1 MIRTEQL
8 TKVYGDIVAVK
19 WLDLNVS
26 QGEAYGFIG
35 PNGAGKTTTIN
46 MLAGLL
52 KPTRGRV
59 YIDDELYI
67 DENWMPHGA
76 SPVKSKIGYI
86 PDSFGVYENL
96 SVREYLYFFACAYK
110 LPRDGRSAAIDGSLD
125 LTDLGARAD
134 SMVHGL
140 SRGMQQRLAIARV
153 LLHNPGL
160 LLLDEPAS
168 GLDPRARIEIRE
180 LLKELRSMGKT
191 IFIASH
197 VLTELEDMCT
207 QFGIIEQGTLVFSG
221 TLDELRDQIASEL
234 TVRIKV
240 ADRTEEAKLAI
251 EDDSCVER
259 VDETPNGLLVR
270 SRGPLPDDAHLS
282 RLLFSKGF
290 SVTHYEIQRPTL
302 ETVFMRL
309 TKGLI

>member
-8 TKVYGDIVAVK
+8 TKVYGDVVAVK
-19 WLDLNVS
+19 WLELNIG

-52 KPTRGRV
+52 KPTRGRI
-59 YIDDELYI
+59 YIDDKLYV

-76 SPVKSKIGYI
+76 SPLKSKIGYI

-110 LPRDGRSAAIDGSLD
+110 LPRNTRSSAIDASLE
-125 LTDLGARAD
+125 LTDLGSRAD
-134 SMVHGL
+134 SMVNAL

-180 LLKELRSMGKT
+180 LLKELRNMGKT

-207 QFGIIEQGTLVFSG
+207 QFGIIEQGSLVFSG
-221 TLDELRDQIASEL
+221 TLDELRDQIASEQ

-240 ADRTEEAKLAI
+240 ADRTNEAKLTI
-251 EDDSCVER
+251 ESDSCVER
-259 VDETPNGLLVR
+259 VDETTNGLIVR
-270 SRGPLPDDAHLS
+270 TKGPLPDDAHFS

-290 SVTHYEIQRPTL
+290 PVTHYEIQRPTL
-302 ETVFMRL
+302 ETVFMKL